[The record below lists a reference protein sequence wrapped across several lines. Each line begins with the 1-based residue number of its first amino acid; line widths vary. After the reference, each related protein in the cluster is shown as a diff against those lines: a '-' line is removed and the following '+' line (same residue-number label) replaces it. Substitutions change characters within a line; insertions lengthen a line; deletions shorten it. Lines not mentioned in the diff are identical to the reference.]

1 MSRLYDIDV
10 IGYNQGINKLHL
22 FDIET
27 VDESIVK
34 DGIDIDKKDIDK
46 NLT

>member
-34 DGIDIDKKDIDK
+34 TALILIRKI
-46 NLT
+46 LIRT